1 MQAIAA
7 TTPTN
12 LVDGTTVYCTTPLS
26 QDGAYG
32 SATSAD
38 QVTLI
43 EANQAATNAGTF
55 TLTVCN
61 TNQTLWHT
69 NPARTAGLAGA
80 TLCETTANIDAIQAN
95 SAAACQ
101 TQLRALAMLDANVTC
116 TLGGNTVLTITF
128 VVNTGAYTVAV
139 QIAGEA
145 VAPAIANDTAT
156 TYAVTQDGTG
166 ASTQGVALLDLTY
179 VDNDAANNTIVVK
192 ASYELSLIHI

>member
-1 MQAIAA
+1 M
-7 TTPTN
+7 
-12 LVDGTTVYCTTPLS
+12 YCTTPLS

-116 TLGGNTVLTITF
+116 ALAGNNTTYTVTY
-128 VVNTGAYTVAV
+128 VVNTGAYTTALTATGT
-139 QIAGEA
+139 QIANG
-145 VAPAIANDTAT
+145 TAT
-156 TYAVTQDGTG
+156 TYAC
-166 ASTQGVALLDLTY
+166 LLYTSPSPRD
-179 VDNDAANNTIVVK
+179 
-192 ASYELSLIHI
+192 